1 MRKVR
6 TVTDRT
12 VNYDALLAR
21 ESESRERLAKARYE
35 LDNMVGNGVIDIGR
49 LKQLLGKEGAV

>member
-1 MRKVR
+1 M
-6 TVTDRT
+6 TDRT

-35 LDNMVGNGVIDIGR
+35 LDNMVGNGVTDIGR